1 MNTNM
6 NISNM
11 NFQIGIFLVLY
22 NDFFNF
28 FFFFFFFSLQLL
40 QQHTQQTRQKFALLN
55 IFLPIEFSYLL
66 PNFSNL
72 RPSTFQRRI
81 HNPVK
86 DLR

>member
-6 NISNM
+6 NIRNM

-22 NDFFNF
+22 NDFFN
-28 FFFFFFFSLQLL
+28 FFFFFSLQLL